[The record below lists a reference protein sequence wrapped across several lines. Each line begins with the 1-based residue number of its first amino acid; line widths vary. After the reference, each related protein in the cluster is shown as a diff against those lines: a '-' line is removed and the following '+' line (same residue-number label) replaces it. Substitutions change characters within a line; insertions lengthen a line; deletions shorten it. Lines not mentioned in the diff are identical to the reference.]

1 MNKVAVVKCANYEE
15 VKIFPAIQNALELI
29 GGVKKFISPGQKV
42 LLKPNLAGP
51 YSPERAITTH
61 PFIIKALT
69 KIFQSAGAKV
79 SIADSPTGIHNPS
92 YLKLVY
98 KKTGMEEIADET
110 GAELVY
116 DTEAKEISYPQG
128 KQIKYLTIFKPILD
142 TDVLVSV
149 AKLKTHLY
157 TRFTGATKNLYG
169 TIPGVVKVAYHS
181 KFQDPDKFSQ
191 LLLDIHNYL
200 KPKLSI
206 IDGITGMEGN
216 GPAWGKPK
224 NVGVLIA
231 GENALSCDWVSCQII
246 GINPKTVP
254 ILYLEKVAAP
264 EIVGAEIKEVA
275 IPDFLSPPPTTVKDG
290 LIAIR
295 WVPKFL
301 RDRFGYHLLSQ
312 PRVNPEKCI
321 ACKICIEGCPQQTIE
336 LQDIPSPA
344 SLVPSPLT
352 GEGKGE
358 GGDVRGKAVIIEK
371 NCIRCWCCSENCP
384 EGAIELKQS
393 FLGKLFT
400 KLS

>member
-1 MNKVAVVKCANYEE
+1 MNKVAIVKCPGYEE
-15 VKIFPAIQNALELI
+15 EKVSLAIQNALKLI
-29 GGVKKFISPGQKV
+29 GGVEKFISPGQKV

-51 YSPERAITTH
+51 YSPEYAVTTH
-61 PFIIKALT
+61 PLIIKVLT

-79 SIADSPTGIHNPS
+79 SITDSPTGIHNPS

-98 KKTGMEEIADET
+98 KKTGMEEIAQEIS
-110 GAELVY
+110 AELVY
-116 DTEAKEISYPQG
+116 DTEAKEIFHPQG
-128 KQIKYLTIFKPILD
+128 KQIKHLTIFKPILE
-142 TDVLVSV
+142 TDVLISV

-191 LLLDIHNYL
+191 LLLDLHNYL

-206 IDGITGMEGN
+206 IDGIIGMEGN

-224 NVGVLIA
+224 KVGVIIA
-231 GENALSCDWVSCQII
+231 SECALSADWAACQVV

-254 ILYLEKVAAP
+254 ILYLEKVTSP
-264 EIVGAEIKEVA
+264 EIVGVNLKEVT
-275 IPDFLSPPPTTVKDG
+275 ISDFHSPPPTTVKDG

-295 WVPKFL
+295 WVPKFI

-312 PRVNPEKCI
+312 PVVIPEKCI
-321 ACKICIEGCPQQTIE
+321 ACKICIQGCPQQTIE
-336 LQDIPSPA
+336 LVDS
-344 SLVPSPLT
+344 
-352 GEGKGE
+352 
-358 GGDVRGKAVIIEK
+358 KAQINEK

-400 KLS
+400 RLV

>member
-1 MNKVAVVKCANYEE
+1 MPKVAIIKCSSYEE
-15 VKIFPAIQNALELI
+15 EKVDSAIKKALELI
-29 GGVKKFISPGQKV
+29 GGAEKFASPGQKV

-51 YSPERAITTH
+51 YSPERAVTTH
-61 PFIIKALT
+61 PLIIKSLAR
-69 KIFQSAGAKV
+69 IFKSVGAKV
-79 SIADSPTGIHNPS
+79 FIADSPTGVHNPS

-98 KKTGMEEIADET
+98 KKTGMEEIAQET
-110 GAELVY
+110 GSELVY
-116 DTEAKEISYPQG
+116 DTEAKEIFYPEG
-128 KQIKYLTIFKPILD
+128 KQIKHLTIFKPILE

-169 TIPGVVKVAYHS
+169 TIPGVMKVAYHS

-191 LLLDIHNYL
+191 LLLDLHNYL

-206 IDGITGMEGN
+206 IDGIIGMDGN

-224 NVGVLIA
+224 KVGVIIA
-231 GENALSCDWVSCQII
+231 SENALSCDWVACQIV

-254 ILYLEKVAAP
+254 ILYLEKVPPP
-264 EIVGAEIKEVA
+264 EIVGTNLEEV
-275 IPDFLSPPPTTVKDG
+275 ITPDFHSPPPSTVKDG

-312 PRVNPEKCI
+312 PQVNPEKCV

-336 LQDIPSPA
+336 L
-344 SLVPSPLT
+344 L
-352 GEGKGE
+352 EGKA
-358 GGDVRGKAVIIEK
+358 KINEK

-400 KLS
+400 HLSK